1 MYQENLPKQ
10 PEKALRKTSPAELV
24 PSPPSSWQ
32 RWGTVPVLGWGLAQL
47 SPSLQVGRVD
57 AVKCHQGHG
66 SFSLFLL
73 DRAGITGGRRLEGS
87 TSPAGN
93 EIINVAIGFSWAQ
106 LFEKK
111 PTQILLNIVKTST
124 NNFYT
129 SLHQST
135 FFPFFYILFLT
146 CDRCFKSWVWIY
158 FCCISGITFKP
169 LSMGDPSQW
178 IFAISNVTPIFW
190 FHFEGGNFVTV
201 YQDPNQTDLYQAH
214 VSHSFSLDL
223 VGMLWFFFRFWH
235 RAL

>member
-1 MYQENLPKQ
+1 MGN
-10 PEKALRKTSPAELV
+10 SPCFRVRA
-24 PSPPSSWQ
+24 
-32 RWGTVPVLGWGLAQL
+32 GTAVPVPAGGKGGCCEM
-47 SPSLQVGRVD
+47 PP
-57 AVKCHQGHG
+57 GHG

-87 TSPAGN
+87 ASPVGS
-93 EIINVAIGFSWAQ
+93 EIINVAVGFSWAQ

-111 PTQILLNIVKTST
+111 TTQILLNIVKTST

-135 FFPFFYILFLT
+135 FFPFFCILFLT
-146 CDRCFKSWVWIY
+146 CDRCFKSWVWVY
-158 FCCISGITFKP
+158 FCCISAITFKP

-178 IFAISNVTPIFW
+178 IFAISNFTPIFW

-223 VGMLWFFFRFWH
+223 VGMLWFFFPILAQSFVGGLQSVGW
-235 RAL
+235 LPVIWGSNCV